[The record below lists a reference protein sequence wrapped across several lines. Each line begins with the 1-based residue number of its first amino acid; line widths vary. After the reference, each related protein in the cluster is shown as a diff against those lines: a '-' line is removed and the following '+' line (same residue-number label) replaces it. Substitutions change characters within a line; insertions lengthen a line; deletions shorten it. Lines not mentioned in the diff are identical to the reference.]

1 MEQFS
6 AGILASIAIGRATNI
21 HRTYTGG
28 LMPTITINGRVCD
41 FAPGQTILQIAN
53 SNGIEIPQY
62 CYHEGLSVVASCR
75 ICLVECQTPNPKT
88 GAIEPFMGG
97 KLVPSCQQTAIDG
110 MVVMS
115 SSPKAVANQ
124 KAVMEFLLI
133 NHPLDCPVCDQ
144 SGECFLQDYSYQY
157 GRGVSRFED
166 QKVKQPKKD
175 VGPHVLLYADRCIMC
190 TRCVRFTRE
199 VSGTSELL
207 VQGRGNKEEIDIFP
221 GVALDNE
228 LSANVIDLCPVG
240 ALLDKDF
247 LFAQRVWFLKETP
260 AIDPLTAS
268 GDNLWINHNEGR
280 VYRIKPRTNLKINK
294 YWLTDEVRYGC
305 KFVHSED
312 RLRSPQRKQ
321 FGANVECDF
330 TKAYDDAIDGI
341 RKALGNYKRA
351 ALLVSPF
358 LTCEEAY
365 VFAQFI
371 RRLDPNAV
379 IGIGPVPQRGTDK
392 VFPAGMSEE
401 NPKAFKMY
409 AEKAPNARGVRRVLS
424 AVFGDANV
432 FGYDAFLRKLGLG
445 SGSSDVG
452 AVIVTG
458 NAPADWTSNDLM
470 TALSGKFTV
479 LIDTLLNPLVDR
491 ADVVIPGA
499 TFAEKSGTYENA
511 RNVLQAFEQ
520 AIPVIEMAK
529 SEGQIATDLLAVLAG
544 KPAPIDTEIPIVVE
558 TTRGQVAAGL
568 QIATA
573 YADAFNAAS
582 IRTQMAAAYPALA
595 SFATEV
601 QMPAGLPPVEPDM
614 QIVDL

>member
-1 MEQFS
+1 
-6 AGILASIAIGRATNI
+6 
-21 HRTYTGG
+21 
-28 LMPTITINGRVCD
+28 MPTITINGRSCS

-53 SNGIEIPQY
+53 AHGIEIPQY

-75 ICLVECQTPNPKT
+75 ICLVECQVPNPKT

-97 KLVPSCQQTAIDG
+97 KLVPSCQQTAMDG

-115 SSPKAVANQ
+115 NSSKAVANQ

-175 VGPHVLLYADRCIMC
+175 VGPHVLLYSDRCIMC

-207 VQGRGNKEEIDIFP
+207 VQGRGNREEIDVFP

-228 LSANVIDLCPVG
+228 LSANVVDLCPVG

-260 AIDPLTAS
+260 SIDPITAS
-268 GDNLWINHNEGR
+268 GDNIWINHNEGK
-280 VYRIKPRTNLKINK
+280 VHRIKPRTNLAVNK
-294 YWLTDEVRYGC
+294 HWITDEVRYGC

-312 RLRSPQRKQ
+312 RLRSPMRKQ
-321 FGANVECDF
+321 FGATVECDF
-330 TKAYDDAIDGI
+330 TKAYDDAVEGV
-341 RKALGNYKRA
+341 RKAVASGKRA

-365 VFAQFI
+365 ALGQVI
-371 RRLDPNAV
+371 RSLDQSAV
-379 IGIGPVPQRGTDK
+379 IGIGPVPMVGHDK
-392 VFPAGMSEE
+392 VFPAGADEKS
-401 NPKAFKMY
+401 PKAFKMY
-409 AEKAPNARGVRRVLS
+409 AEKAPNARGVRRVLE
-424 AVFGDANV
+424 ALFGAGNV
-432 FGYDAFLRKLGLG
+432 HGYDAFLRSLGLG
-445 SGSSDVG
+445 SGQSAVG
-452 AVIVTG
+452 AVILTG
-458 NAPADWTSNDLM
+458 NAPSDWTNSDLV

-479 LIDTLLNPLVDR
+479 LIDTLLNALTDR
-491 ADVVIPGA
+491 VDVVIPGA
-499 TFAEKSGTYENA
+499 TFAEKAGTYENA
-511 RNVLQAFEQ
+511 RNLMQAFEQ

-529 SEGQIATDLLAVLAG
+529 SEGQIALDLLAVMAG
-544 KPAPIDTEIPIVVE
+544 KPAPIDKEIPVVIE

-568 QIATA
+568 QIATP
-573 YADAFNAAS
+573 YADTFNAAS
-582 IRTQMAAAYPALA
+582 IRTQMAAAHPALA
-595 SFATEV
+595 CFGTDVHLPAT
-601 QMPAGLPPVEPDM
+601 LPPAEPDM